1 MAERILRPLW
11 PAERGKRQLET
22 EHEERNGRTP
32 YEAVRSELLVG
43 RWSIVLL
50 RLGVRDLLEEPV
62 ALGQL
67 LERPVDVLQVVY
79 TRTDQLPPLRRQKD
93 RKLTVPEANTPCE
106 PLPRRPSP
114 EDMLR
119 LQAVHQPHLL
129 VLSWPAVDGP
139 IAGEGVGEG
148 DDVGVLGGGVIDAGD
163 SVVLSGRKAR
173 SGGVGFVGCVACHRW
188 KGWRRRWGLRVACS
202 WCGC

>member
-67 LERPVDVLQVVY
+67 L
-79 TRTDQLPPLRRQKD
+79 
-93 RKLTVPEANTPCE
+93 
-106 PLPRRPSP
+106 
-114 EDMLR
+114 
-119 LQAVHQPHLL
+119 
-129 VLSWPAVDGP
+129 
-139 IAGEGVGEG
+139 
-148 DDVGVLGGGVIDAGD
+148 
-163 SVVLSGRKAR
+163 
-173 SGGVGFVGCVACHRW
+173 
-188 KGWRRRWGLRVACS
+188 
-202 WCGC
+202 